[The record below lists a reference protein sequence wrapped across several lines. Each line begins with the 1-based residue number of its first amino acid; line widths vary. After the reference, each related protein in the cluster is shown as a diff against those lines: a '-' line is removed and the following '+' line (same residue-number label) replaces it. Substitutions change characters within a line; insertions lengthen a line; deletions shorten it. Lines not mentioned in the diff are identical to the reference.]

1 MTDFD
6 IRISGATVLDGT
18 GTPGQTGDVGIADGR
33 VVALGK
39 VTGSAKADIDA
50 EGQVVCPGFVDI
62 HTHYD
67 AQVLWDRMLSVSPW
81 HGVTTVVMGNCGFG
95 VAPTRPEHR
104 ELILRTLQK
113 VEGMD
118 LPALEAGVGTDWP
131 FVSFADY
138 LGAIE
143 RQGVAINV
151 AAYVGH
157 TPVRLFVMGE
167 DAAER
172 RATAEEVEA
181 MCAIVQDAVD
191 AGALGFASSKAGA
204 HVGFGGKPVP
214 SRLAEPEEF
223 TALAQA
229 LGATERGV
237 LQMTVGPGDFLAELR
252 ELAAVSG
259 RTLTWTALLAGLW
272 GPGSHREYLSRTA
285 ALQGQG
291 INVVPQVSC
300 RPLRF
305 EFDLEEPFPLES
317 LPIVGALNSLDRE
330 GRKAR
335 YAQREFRA
343 EFREA
348 VANLDAERGTSF
360 WERTDLTFVP
370 QAPELLGVSVAEAA
384 RQRRQDPAD
393 LFLDLA
399 VESDLA
405 LRASW
410 ALMND
415 DEDEVEELLRDPH
428 TVLALSDAGA
438 HANQLCDACFSTH
451 LLGHWVRERGALSL
465 PEAVRLLTSRPAEVV
480 GITDRGLLAEGR
492 PADVVVFD
500 PDTVGA
506 SSLRR
511 VNDLPAGADR
521 LIAEASGIQAVIVN
535 GKLLRNEGVDVLGS
549 AAALPGR
556 VLRNGAATASIE
568 QEVHQQ

>member
-6 IRISGATVLDGT
+6 IRISGGTIVDGT
-18 GTPGQTGDVGIADGR
+18 GAPGQTGDVGIVDGR
-33 VVALGK
+33 IAALGK
-39 VTGSAKADIDA
+39 VKGSAKVIIDA
-50 EGQVVCPGFVDI
+50 QGQVVCPGFVDI

-81 HGVTTVVMGNCGFG
+81 HGVTTAVMGNCGFG
-95 VAPTRPEHR
+95 LAPTRPEHR

-118 LPALEAGVGTDWP
+118 LQALEAGVGSDWP
-131 FVSFADY
+131 FVSFGDY
-138 LGAIE
+138 LSAVE
-143 RQGVAINV
+143 RQGVAVNV

-172 RATAEEVEA
+172 RATGEEIEA
-181 MCAIVQDAVD
+181 MCDIVKDAVD

-223 TALAQA
+223 AA
-229 LGATERGV
+229 LGEALGRTERGV

-252 ELAAVSG
+252 ELAEISG

-272 GPGSHREYLSRTA
+272 GPGSHREYLARTA
-285 ALQGQG
+285 ALQRQG

-317 LPIVGALNSLDRE
+317 LPIVAALNSLDRA

-335 YAQREFRA
+335 YAQTEFRTQ
-343 EFREA
+343 FREA
-348 VANLDAERGTSF
+348 VADLDAERGTSF

-384 RQRRQDPAD
+384 RQRKRDPAD
-393 LFLDLA
+393 LFLELA
-399 VESDLA
+399 VDSDLA
-405 LRASW
+405 MRASW

-465 PEAVRLLTSRPAEVV
+465 PEAVRMLTSRPAEVV

-500 PDTVGA
+500 PDTVGP
-506 SSLRR
+506 SSLQR

-521 LIAEASGIQAVIVN
+521 LIAEARGIKAVIVN
-535 GKLLRNEGVDVLGS
+535 GKLIRDQGGDLLGS
-549 AAALPGR
+549 AEALPGR

-568 QEVHQQ
+568 QEVHQE

>member
-1 MTDFD
+1 MTDLD
-6 IRISGATVLDGT
+6 IRISGGTIVDGT
-18 GTPGQTGDVGIADGR
+18 GAPGQCGDVGIVDGR
-33 VVALGK
+33 IAALGR
-39 VTGSAKADIDA
+39 VTGSAGMTIDA

-104 ELILRTLQK
+104 DLILRTLQK

-118 LPALEAGVGTDWP
+118 LPALEAGVGSDWP

-138 LGAIE
+138 LSAVE

-172 RATAEEVEA
+172 RATGEEIEA
-181 MCAIVQDAVD
+181 MCDIVKDAVD

-223 TALAQA
+223 VALAEA
-229 LGATERGV
+229 LGATKRGV

-252 ELAAVSG
+252 ELAEISG
-259 RTLTWTALLAGLW
+259 CTLTWTALLAGLW
-272 GPGSHREYLSRTA
+272 GPGSHREYLARTA
-285 ALQGQG
+285 ALQRQG

-305 EFDLEEPFPLES
+305 EFDLAEPFPLES
-317 LPIVGALNSLDRE
+317 LPIVAALNSLDRA

-335 YAQREFRA
+335 YAQTEFRTQ
-343 EFREA
+343 FREA

-360 WERTDLTFVP
+360 WERTDLSFVP
-370 QAPELLGVSVAEAA
+370 QSPELLGVSVADAA
-384 RQRRQDPAD
+384 RQHGQDPAD

-399 VESDLA
+399 VDSDLA
-405 LRASW
+405 MRASW

-465 PEAVRLLTSRPAEVV
+465 PEAVRMLTSRPAEVV

-500 PDTVGA
+500 PDTVGP
-506 SSLRR
+506 SPLRR
-511 VNDLPAGADR
+511 MNDLPAGAER
-521 LIAEASGIQAVIVN
+521 LISEASGIEAVIVN
-535 GKLLRNEGVDVLGS
+535 GKLIRDQGGDLLGS
-549 AAALPGR
+549 AETLPGR
-556 VLRNGAATASIE
+556 LLRNGAATASIE
-568 QEVHQQ
+568 

>member
-1 MTDFD
+1 MTQLD
-6 IRISGATVLDGT
+6 IRISGGTIVDGS
-18 GTPGQTGDVGIADGR
+18 GAPGQTGDVGIVDGR
-33 VVALGK
+33 IAALGR
-39 VTGSAKADIDA
+39 VTGNAEVVIDA
-50 EGQVVCPGFVDI
+50 EGQFVCPGFVDI

-104 ELILRTLQK
+104 DLILRTLQK

-118 LPALEAGVGTDWP
+118 LQALEAGVGSDWP
-131 FVSFADY
+131 FVSFGDY
-138 LGAIE
+138 LSAVE
-143 RQGVAINV
+143 RQGIAVNV

-172 RATAEEVEA
+172 RATGEEIEA
-181 MCAIVQDAVD
+181 MCAIVKDSVD

-223 TALAQA
+223 AALAEA
-229 LGATERGV
+229 LGATKRGV

-252 ELAAVSG
+252 ELAEISG
-259 RTLTWTALLAGLW
+259 CTLTWTALLAGLW
-272 GPGSHREYLSRTA
+272 GPGSHREYLARTA
-285 ALQGQG
+285 ALQSQG

-305 EFDLEEPFPLES
+305 EFDLAEPFPLES
-317 LPIVGALNSLDRE
+317 LPMVAALNSLDRAR
-330 GRKAR
+330 RKAR
-335 YAQREFRA
+335 YAQTEFRTQ
-343 EFREA
+343 FREA
-348 VANLDAERGTSF
+348 VAELDAQRGTSF
-360 WERTDLTFVP
+360 WERTDLSFVP
-370 QAPELLGVSVAEAA
+370 QSPELTGVSVADAA
-384 RQRRQDPAD
+384 QQHGQDPAD

-399 VESDLA
+399 VDSDLA
-405 LRASW
+405 MRASW

-465 PEAVRLLTSRPAEVV
+465 PEAVRMLTSRPAEVV
-480 GITDRGLLAEGR
+480 GITDRGLLAEGW
-492 PADVVVFD
+492 PADVVIFD
-500 PDTVGA
+500 PGTVGP
-506 SSLRR
+506 SSLKR
-511 VNDLPAGADR
+511 VNDLPAGAAR
-521 LIAEASGIQAVIVN
+521 LIAEAEGIEAVIVN
-535 GKLLRNEGVDVLGS
+535 GKLIRDQGGDLLGS
-549 AAALPGR
+549 ADALPGR
-556 VLRNGAATASIE
+556 LLRNGAATASIG
-568 QEVHQQ
+568 

>member
-1 MTDFD
+1 MTDLD
-6 IRISGATVLDGT
+6 IRISGGTIVDGT
-18 GTPGQTGDVGIADGR
+18 GAPGRTGDVGIVDGR
-33 VVALGK
+33 IAALGK
-39 VTGSAKADIDA
+39 VKGSAEVIIDA

-118 LPALEAGVGTDWP
+118 MQALEAGVGSDWP
-131 FVSFADY
+131 FVSFGDY
-138 LGAIE
+138 LSAVE
-143 RQGVAINV
+143 RQGIAINV

-167 DAAER
+167 EAAER
-172 RATAEEVEA
+172 RATGKEIEA
-181 MCAIVQDAVD
+181 MCAIVKDAVD
-191 AGALGFASSKAGA
+191 AGALGFASSRAGA

-223 TALAQA
+223 AA
-229 LGATERGV
+229 LGEALGGTERGV

-252 ELAAVSG
+252 ELAEISG

-272 GPGSHREYLSRTA
+272 GPGSHREYLARTA
-285 ALQGQG
+285 ALQRQG
-291 INVVPQVSC
+291 IDVVPQVSC

-317 LPIVGALNSLDRE
+317 LPIVTALNSLDRA

-335 YAQREFRA
+335 YAQTEFRTQ
-343 EFREA
+343 FREA

-384 RQRRQDPAD
+384 RQRKRDPAD

-399 VESDLA
+399 LESDLA
-405 LRASW
+405 MRASW

-465 PEAVRLLTSRPAEVV
+465 PEAVRMLTSRPAEVV

-492 PADVVVFD
+492 AADVVVFD
-500 PDTVGA
+500 PDTVGP
-506 SSLRR
+506 SSLQR

-521 LIAEASGIQAVIVN
+521 LIAEARGIKAVIVN
-535 GKLLRNEGVDVLGS
+535 GKLIRDQGGDLLGS
-549 AAALPGR
+549 EEALPGR

-568 QEVHQQ
+568 